1 MNHFAVQ
8 HLSRTIIH
16 VHSSPQAKEVR
27 MFKGL
32 SKVNF
37 IVECFNHVSVIS
49 SGYNVLSSSV
59 LS

>member
-16 VHSSPQAKEVR
+16 SSPQTKEVR
-27 MFKGL
+27 MFRGL